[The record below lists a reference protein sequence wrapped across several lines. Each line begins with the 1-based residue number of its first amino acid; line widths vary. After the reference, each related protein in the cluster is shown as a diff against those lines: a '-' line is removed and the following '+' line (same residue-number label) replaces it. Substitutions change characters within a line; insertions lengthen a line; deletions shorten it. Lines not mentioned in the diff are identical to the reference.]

1 MDLKQVRA
9 QIDKDLGNSAD
20 RQFFSPVVYSQYQVT
35 LPLIR
40 ANAHGRFI
48 DLGCGEMPYRPF
60 VEAQT
65 EEYHTFDIEER
76 TAGVTYVGDIQA
88 MPQVPT
94 EYYDTAVSLEVFE
107 HVPDPRA
114 AAAEVSRIL
123 RPGGVFIMSV
133 PHLSRLHEEPYDFFR
148 YTKYGVRRILEDAGF
163 SDVRVT
169 KRGGLLTFVGHQ
181 LSTAILTMTWRVP
194 GLRRLGWEANKW
206 LVTRLA
212 YAADSRLDRKGL
224 FAMGYTAVARKPL

>member
-1 MDLKQVRA
+1 MGLKQVRA
-9 QIDKDLGNSAD
+9 QIDKDLGSSAD

-40 ANAHGRFI
+40 AKAHGRFI

-60 VEAQT
+60 VESQT
-65 EEYHTFDIEER
+65 DEYHTFDIEER
-76 TAGVTYVGDIQA
+76 TAGVTYVGDIQS
-88 MPQVPT
+88 MPQVPSG
-94 EYYDTAVSLEVFE
+94 YYDTAVSLEVFE

-114 AAAEVSRIL
+114 AASEVFRVL
-123 RPGGVFIMSV
+123 RPNGTFIMSV
-133 PHLSRLHEEPYDFFR
+133 PHMSRLHEEPYDFFR

-163 SDVRVT
+163 TDVEIT

-181 LSTAILTMTWRVP
+181 LSTAILTLTWPIPVV
-194 GLRRLGWEANKW
+194 RRLGWEINKW

-212 YAADSRLDRKGL
+212 YGLDSRLDGKGL
-224 FAMGYTAVARKPL
+224 FAMGYTAVARKPA